1 VSDQQLATAT
11 AAGYRLGFLQFAPG
25 ISRRNAWT
33 YLYVS
38 LSIMPIVSF
47 LSFSQPYV
55 LTEIV
60 GLPPEQHGQVTG
72 WLTTLHE
79 IVVLSLVSLVGAMS
93 DRVGRRPL
101 YAFGTVLT
109 AFGFIIYG
117 HADDVTD
124 LYFGRFAYAVGLGF
138 VGVMIAVT
146 AADYAAEGARGKM
159 AGTTGVLNGIGIGLA
174 TAIFAALPTVFQAR
188 GATSAEAGSY
198 MLWAM
203 AGLALFTAAVMQ
215 WGLQGGTPSGRSHR
229 VGLLRVLQIGLRQ
242 GRQNPRI
249 MVCYAGSFISRADL
263 TLVAT
268 FISLWLQR
276 VGRDEGL
283 SAADAIAHA
292 GLMFA
297 LIQGASL
304 LWAPIMGVIV
314 DRVHRLACV
323 LGALLLGGIGYSLLG
338 LQAHPY
344 GPLGFLGCILVGMG
358 QMSVIVAVTALLG
371 QESPLDARG
380 SVIGLAALCGS
391 IGILTT
397 SLAGGYLFD
406 YVHISAPIILVGIA
420 NFAIGLLALWV
431 WLREG
436 RPLRFDPA
444 EAKSADTIMGSH

>member
-1 VSDQQLATAT
+1 MSDNQRASAI
-11 AAGYRLGFLQFAPG
+11 APGYRLGFLQFAPG
-25 ISRRNAWT
+25 ITRRNAWT
-33 YLYVS
+33 YLYVA
-38 LSIMPIVSF
+38 LSIMPVVSF

-93 DRVGRRPL
+93 DRIGRRPL
-101 YAFGTVLT
+101 YTLGTVLT

-117 HADDVTD
+117 HADDVAD

-174 TAIFAALPTVFQAR
+174 TAMFAALPAIFQAR
-188 GATSAEAGSY
+188 GASSAEAGSY

-215 WGLQGGTPSGRSHR
+215 WGLQGGTPSGHSHHA
-229 VGLLRVLQIGLRQ
+229 GLLRVVQIGLQQ
-242 GRQNPRI
+242 GRRNPRI

-276 VGRDEGL
+276 AGRNEGL
-283 SAADAIAHA
+283 DAADAIARA

-323 LGALLLGGIGYSLLG
+323 LGALVLGGIGYTLLG
-338 LQAHPY
+338 LQEHPF
-344 GPLGFLGCILVGMG
+344 GPIGFFGCILVGMG
-358 QMSVIVAVTALLG
+358 QMSVIISVTALLG

-380 SVIGLAALCGS
+380 SVIGLAAFCGS

-406 YVHISAPIILVGIA
+406 YVDIAAPIILVGVA
-420 NFAIGLLALWV
+420 NFSIALVALWV
-431 WLREG
+431 WWREG
-436 RPLRFDPA
+436 RPLQIDPA
-444 EAKSADTIMGSH
+444 EAKSADTIMGGH